1 VVPVV
6 VGTAAFYLGKKV
18 AIATMVLPWHSGT
31 IATDIMCMSFTT
43 QVITLVQATEYHS
56 HKWTLY
62 LRAVNGEDLT
72 HLVSKV
78 CLTSISRHIL
88 LFARDVSMTNICVA
102 GGLPVAS

>member
-1 VVPVV
+1 MIPVV

-18 AIATMVLPWHSGT
+18 AIATLLLPWHSSS
-31 IATDIMCMSFTT
+31 IVTDINCMIFTT
-43 QVITLVQATEYHS
+43 QVKNLAQATEYHS

-78 CLTSISRHIL
+78 CLTSIS
-88 LFARDVSMTNICVA
+88 
-102 GGLPVAS
+102 